1 MRNEYSV
8 SGHPTI
14 QDPTQV
20 PEEFDHHLDHKAL
33 AFQYIEE
40 TYTQWLDLQDDF
52 AEWNQIMEERYREYV
67 FIRIPYP
74 FTYFVSEKRN
84 EGVQGELDEK
94 TDHLVKLKAELNKL
108 KTSAVSYPFNKS
120 PFPLLIVF
128 FVQPSIS
135 DTKKDSELLHK
146 DLEKLK
152 IILERYEA
160 RRDKLIDQIAVEK
173 VELTK
178 RSARNCSLVPGF
190 AKKLTLAV

>member
-1 MRNEYSV
+1 MRNEYTV

-52 AEWNQIMEERYREYV
+52 TEWNQIMEERYRKYV
-67 FIRIPYP
+67 FIRTPYP

-94 TDHLVKLKAELNKL
+94 TDHLVKLKAELSKL
-108 KTSAVSYPFNKS
+108 KSSAVSCTFNKS
-120 PFPLLIVF
+120 PHSVAHSILLSPQLTI
-128 FVQPSIS
+128 QRKIANSYIK
-135 DTKKDSELLHK
+135 T
-146 DLEKLK
+146 LK
-152 IILERYEA
+152 SSR
-160 RRDKLIDQIAVEK
+160 
-173 VELTK
+173 
-178 RSARNCSLVPGF
+178 
-190 AKKLTLAV
+190 